1 MTKDN
6 SIELNENGEAV
17 IKYRVNYYETDKM
30 GVVHHSNYIR
40 WFETVRVR
48 WMDAAGIPYSE
59 FEDYGVI
66 TPVTEVKLKYRHSV
80 QFNEVVTIV
89 CKLKS
94 YNSVRSIF
102 DYKVYNENGTL
113 ACTGST
119 ENCFVKGGKPV
130 ILRRVDNKWDEAFK
144 ELLKKK

>member
-48 WMDAAGIPYSE
+48 
-59 FEDYGVI
+59 
-66 TPVTEVKLKYRHSV
+66 
-80 QFNEVVTIV
+80 
-89 CKLKS
+89 
-94 YNSVRSIF
+94 
-102 DYKVYNENGTL
+102 
-113 ACTGST
+113 
-119 ENCFVKGGKPV
+119 
-130 ILRRVDNKWDEAFK
+130 
-144 ELLKKK
+144 